1 MSNNLVGLRLNEEA
15 ATKLN
20 YLSIKYGK
28 SKSEI
33 ASAAIIAIDVILDFH
48 IFKDILNK
56 NIKEELKTWTK

>member
-1 MSNNLVGLRLNEEA
+1 MSNILVGLRLNEEV

-33 ASAAIIAIDVILDFH
+33 ASAAIIAIDVILDSH
-48 IFKDILNK
+48 VFKDILTK
-56 NIKEELKTWTK
+56 SIKED